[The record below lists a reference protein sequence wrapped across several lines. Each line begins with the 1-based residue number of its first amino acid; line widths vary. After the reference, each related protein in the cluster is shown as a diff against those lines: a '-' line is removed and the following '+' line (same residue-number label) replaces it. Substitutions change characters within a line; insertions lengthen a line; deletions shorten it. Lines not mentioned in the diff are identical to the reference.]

1 MSEASHA
8 ITMSAW
14 LAMRRRSFHRWTID
28 TTASGTRKTWPGKKR
43 TLDLGERPGRKSRGG
58 DSREFTSGNTT
69 TIYDASG
76 RNRTGHDEP
85 AAMMLGLRTLSFY
98 VRYLTY

>member
-1 MSEASHA
+1 
-8 ITMSAW
+8 MSAW
-14 LAMRRRSFHRWTID
+14 LAMRRRSFHHWTID

-69 TIYDASG
+69 TIYDAGG
-76 RNRTGHDEP
+76 RNVGRVT
-85 AAMMLGLRTLSFY
+85 TSQ
-98 VRYLTY
+98 